1 MNNGLV
7 VIVASSPADAGTG
20 VLYTPGLHQSIQVM
34 VGKGKILKRF
44 HANIAKHKWLNLPKW
59 TSSSLIL
66 KI

>member
-20 VLYTPGLHQSIQVM
+20 LVYTPGLHQSVQVRA
-34 VGKGKILKRF
+34 GKGRKGFLAIT
-44 HANIAKHKWLNLPKW
+44 AKNKWLNLPKW